1 MNKINKFLTVILC
14 VGIIFQWVNRSYA
27 QELSQAKLAIQSYID
42 SWFVNNNSENWL
54 IETQGIKFPS
64 DGLEIGLNTLN
75 ENLKNADISKV
86 EKEQIKNR
94 FIQTYID
101 QSVILAL
108 SYQDIISNPD
118 LDILLQ
124 EFLRQAATQLWL
136 ENQMAQEP
144 SSILPSEEE
153 INQYYQA
160 NSDRL
165 LRLGL
170 SASQIKSF
178 TEQELKQAKLQEW
191 TYRKLA
197 EVKEQHPAKINP
209 KLKKKY
215 NLK

>member
-1 MNKINKFLTVILC
+1 MNKINKFLTGILC
-14 VGIIFQWVNRSYA
+14 IGIISQYTYA

-42 SWFVNNNSENWL
+42 SWFINNNSEDWFVE
-54 IETQGIKFPS
+54 IQGIKFPS
-64 DGLEIGLNTLN
+64 NGIEIGLKSLN
-75 ENLKNADISKV
+75 ENLKNADISKA

-108 SYQDIISNPD
+108 SYQDILSNPD

-136 ENQMAQEP
+136 ENQIAKDP
-144 SSILPSEEE
+144 AAIVPSETEL
-153 INQYYQA
+153 NQYYQA

-178 TEQELKQAKLQEW
+178 TEQELKQSKLQEW
-191 TYRKLA
+191 TYQKLA
-197 EVKEQHPAKINP
+197 EIKEQYPAKINP

-215 NLK
+215 NIK

>member
-1 MNKINKFLTVILC
+1 MNKTNKILTVILC
-14 VGIIFQWVNRSYA
+14 SILLSSTFA
-27 QELSQAKLAIQSYID
+27 QELSQAKLAIQSYLE
-42 SWFVNNNSENWL
+42 SWFDSSDSDNWL
-54 IETQGIKFPS
+54 LEINGIKFPS
-64 DGLEIGLNTLN
+64 YGLQVGLDTLE
-75 ENLKNADISKV
+75 ENLKKADISKL
-86 EKEQIKNR
+86 EKEQVKER

-108 SYQDIISNPD
+108 SYETLISNPQ

-136 ENQMAQEP
+136 ETELEKDPKAIIPTED
-144 SSILPSEEE
+144 E
-153 INQYYQA
+153 IGQYYQM
-160 NSDRL
+160 NSERL

-191 TYRKLA
+191 TYSKLY
-197 EVKEQHPAKINP
+197 EIKENNPATINP

-215 NLK
+215 NIK